1 MRSSPSVGER
11 FVRQVAARPDGIA
24 VVDGTRRLT
33 YAELHAR
40 ARGVADRLTHGGV
53 QPGHLV
59 GTAFARS
66 ADAVVAMV
74 GVILAG
80 AAYVP
85 LRPGDP
91 PARLRQIADMCDLSH
106 VLCDGSQVADLRA
119 ALPDGCAVVEAGA
132 VPPATTAPGDG
143 GVAGTPSSLAY
154 VMFTSG
160 TTGTPKGIMVEHR
173 GVLRLV
179 TGTGYLPFGPEQ
191 RFLHAAAPEFDA
203 ATFEVWGA
211 LLNGASLHIVQDG
224 TLLVPSALAE
234 TLRTQGVTVAWLTA
248 PLFHQIVDEA
258 PATLSPLRILVTGG
272 DVVSPAHVR
281 RVRAAAP
288 HLTVLNGYGP
298 TENTTFTTVY
308 EVPAEVPEPLPIGRP
323 IAGTTVMVADGSG
336 RPVPDGTEGEL
347 YVGGEGLARGYLGD
361 PELTAARF
369 VICDGTRWYRSGDRA
384 TRRPDGTILFH
395 GRADDQVKIAGRLVD
410 PREVDATLSRVPGV
424 RSSYTRVTGDSG
436 ADRRLV
442 SYVVGTVTPEGVR
455 DSLRAQLPAYLC
467 PQWVVVV
474 PRLPLTATGKVD
486 WRALPDPAEAGADP
500 VGHTRLSPGHRALAE
515 LWVEVL
521 GVRPEAVT
529 PESTFVGLGGDS
541 LGFGRLAARISQRA
555 GVDVPLADLMAAAD
569 LAAMAE
575 LLAGAPPAG
584 EVPVDGP
591 ATDQLHPAQRALYS
605 RWLADPGSLAYNVP
619 FRVRL
624 DGAVRPDRL
633 RAALTSVVARHDAF
647 HGRFALTPDGPRWR
661 HAEPAAPPFEYR
673 AEPTGDEEATFVRPF
688 DPALAP
694 LPRALLVRLGPT
706 RHHLYLDVHHVVFDG
721 VSLRVLMEDLLA
733 EYAGRTPPGPA
744 GSLRQAADRYAR
756 RLRIDPDGDEEYW
769 VAQFRD
775 PPARL
780 ALPYDRPPGPRRDD
794 RGAVVRRSCGA
805 ARLSQVRA
813 AARRHGS
820 RTFSVLLAAYVTLL
834 ARLTAATEVAVGMPV
849 HGRDGATSD
858 RTVGMFVNTLCL
870 RLPLHREMTLAEL
883 VRDVDRRSREAI
895 AHQGYPFDV
904 LVDRLGIRR
913 DPARTPLFDAFF
925 ALQNLDFYEFEVGGL
940 HASVDL
946 LPTGYSRFDLNLQ
959 VHQRPDELVVDLE
972 YATALF
978 TAATANGLVER
989 YVAVLD
995 EITRPGHDDVPV
1007 RPAEAV
1013 PVPPELPTFDFERC

>member
-1 MRSSPSVGER
+1 MRSFLSVGER
-11 FVRQVAARPDGIA
+11 FVRQVAARPDDTA

-40 ARGVADRLTHGGV
+40 ARGVADLLTCGGV

-91 PARLRQIADMCDLSH
+91 PTRLRRIAAMCDMSH
-106 VLCDGSQVADLRA
+106 VLCDGPDVADLRA
-119 ALPDGCAVVEAGA
+119 ALSDRCAVVEVGA
-132 VPPATTAPGDG
+132 VPPAGTAGDDA
-143 GVAGTPSSLAY
+143 VPGTPTSLAY

-160 TTGTPKGIMVEHR
+160 TTGTPKGVMVEHR

-179 TGTGYLPFGPEQ
+179 TETDYLPFGPEQ

-211 LLNGASLHIVQDG
+211 LLNGASLHVVGDG
-224 TLLVPSALAE
+224 TLLVPNALAA
-234 TLRTQGVTVAWLTA
+234 TLREQGVTVAWLTA

-258 PATLSPLRILVTGG
+258 PATLAPLRILVTGG

-281 RVRAAAP
+281 RVRAAVP

-323 IAGTTVMVADGSG
+323 IAGTTVLVADDSGS
-336 RPVPDGTEGEL
+336 PVPDGTEGEL
-347 YVGGEGLARGYLGD
+347 YVGGEGLARGYLGE
-361 PELTAARF
+361 PELTATRF
-369 VICDGTRWYRSGDRA
+369 VVCDGRRWYRSGDRA
-384 TRRPDGTILFH
+384 TRLPDGTILFH

-410 PREVDATLSRVPGV
+410 PREVDATLSRLPGV
-424 RSSYTRVTGDSG
+424 RSSWTRVTGDSG

-442 SYVVGTVTPEGVR
+442 SYVVGHVTPQEVR
-455 DSLRAQLPAYLC
+455 DGLRAQLPAYLC
-467 PQWVVVV
+467 PQHVVVV
-474 PRLPLTATGKVD
+474 PRLPLTVAGKVD
-486 WRALPDPAEAGADP
+486 WRALPDPTESDADP
-500 VGHTRLSPGHRALAE
+500 DGGHRLAPDHRALAD

-521 GVRPEAVT
+521 GVRLDTIT
-529 PESTFVGLGGDS
+529 PQSTFVGLGGDS
-541 LGFGRLAARISQRA
+541 LGFGRLAARISRQA
-555 GVDVPLADLMAAAD
+555 GVDVPLADLMGAAD

-575 LLAGAPPAG
+575 VVAAAPPAG
-584 EVPVDGP
+584 EVPADGP

-605 RWLADPGSLAYNVP
+605 RWLTDPGSLAYNVP

-624 DGAVRPDRL
+624 DGAVRPERL

-647 HGRFALTPDGPRWR
+647 HGRFALTPEGPRWR
-661 HAEPAAPPFEYR
+661 RTGAATPPFEYR
-673 AEPTGDEEATFVRPF
+673 AEPTGDEESTFVRPF
-688 DPALAP
+688 DPALEP

-721 VSLRVLMEDLLA
+721 VSLRVLVEDLLA

-744 GSLRQAADRYAR
+744 GSYRRAADRYAR
-756 RLRIDPDGDEEYW
+756 RLRTDPDGDEAYW
-769 VAQFRD
+769 LAQFRD

-794 RGAVVRRSCGA
+794 SGAVVRRSGGA
-805 ARLSQVRA
+805 ARLGRVQA

-820 RTFSVLLAAYVTLL
+820 RTFTVLLAAYVTLL
-834 ARLTAATEVAVGMPV
+834 ARLTTATEVAVGVPV
-849 HGRDGATSD
+849 HGRDGAGED

-870 RLPLHREMTLAEL
+870 RVPLRRGMTVAEL
-883 VRDVDRRSREAI
+883 VREVDRRSREAI

-904 LVDRLGIRR
+904 LVDRLGIHR
-913 DPARTPLFDAFF
+913 DPARTPIFDAFF

-940 HASVDL
+940 RASVDL
-946 LPTGYSRFDLNLQ
+946 LPTGCSRFDLNLQ

-978 TAATANGLVER
+978 TAATANRLVER

-995 EITRPGHDDVPV
+995 EVTGPDDVAV

-1013 PVPPELPTFDFERC
+1013 PVPPDLPTFDFERC